1 METKVSL
8 KRSCRGHRDT
18 GLHSRTLCVDH
29 THPHMPFSTS
39 VLSSLPLTPSL
50 HPPPP
55 SSPHLSLP
63 VEPVEPGQVGIWLL
77 DVLQR
82 LDGRLFTKM
91 VKTSHAQFCHLG
103 MNFSFQPMASG
114 HPHLFCC
121 YFQTS
126 LYVQQVQSP
135 TKPTPQNA
143 FTPVLFQVVTK

>member
-8 KRSCRGHRDT
+8 KCSCRGHRDT

-50 HPPPP
+50 PPPP
-55 SSPHLSLP
+55 PPISLCGTSGTRTGGYMAAGCSPEAGWSPLHQN
-63 VEPVEPGQVGIWLL
+63 G
-77 DVLQR
+77 
-82 LDGRLFTKM
+82 
-91 VKTSHAQFCHLG
+91 KTSHAKFCHLG
-103 MNFSFQPMASG
+103 MNFSFKPIASG
-114 HPHLFCC
+114 HPHLFCW

-126 LYVQQVQSP
+126 LCVQQVQSP

-143 FTPVLFQVVTK
+143 FTPVLFQFVTK